1 MRSPIG
7 WVESVPPQ
15 DAGTHRDDTHTNTRD
30 SGLCSS
36 QNSPFFLVEML
47 WRDDLLAAAAG
58 KGWGYCCCCRV
69 RLVVIAE
76 RVTTMMLVPAVQAL
90 ALSLRFSGGGGGW
103 GVWICQRPD
112 ELEPV
117 SDKGTVLVVQCWF
130 WGDGRREGTRGST
143 LLGTVLTVGC

>member
-58 KGWGYCCCCRV
+58 KGWGYCCCCRG
-69 RLVVIAE
+69 RLVVIAK

-90 ALSLRFSGGGGGW
+90 ALSLRFSGGGGVGEYGFVKGQMTWNSFQTREQFWWFSVGFGGMEEERGPGDRLSW
-103 GVWICQRPD
+103 G
-112 ELEPV
+112 L
-117 SDKGTVLVVQCWF
+117 S
-130 WGDGRREGTRGST
+130 
-143 LLGTVLTVGC
+143 